1 MSRPGRKSASFLVQE
16 QAQTRSALF
25 SPDGRNDP
33 GRRRDDSILRLWDVQ
48 TGEEIREFTGHVYS
62 NIFGLAYS
70 PDGKTMVSG
79 TFDKTARLWD
89 IATGQQ
95 LREFDMPDGAS
106 AVAFSPDGKTIL
118 TGSWDGA
125 VRLWDVQ
132 TGSLIR
138 PFVGH
143 TESSWSP
150 FRPMVVT
157 LLTGGN
163 DFTARLWDITTGQEI
178 RRFAGHSNAVE
189 TVAFSPRRPL
199 C

>member
-1 MSRPGRKSASFLVQE
+1 MGRANGK
-16 QAQTRSALF
+16 
-25 SPDGRNDP
+25 
-33 GRRRDDSILRLWDVQ
+33 
-48 TGEEIREFTGHVYS
+48 EIREFTGHVYT
-62 NIFGLAYS
+62 NMFGIAYA
-70 PDGKTMVSG
+70 PDGTKMVSG

-106 AVAFSPDGKTIL
+106 AVAFAPDGKTIL

-143 TESSWSP
+143 TEVVEWVDFFARWS
-150 FRPMVVT
+150 
-157 LLTGGN
+157 
-163 DFTARLWDITTGQEI
+163 
-178 RRFAGHSNAVE
+178 
-189 TVAFSPRRPL
+189 RRPDREQ
-199 C
+199 